1 MLTRLL
7 VAASAL
13 LALAGCAT
21 TPKIEPA
28 PQRALVPEQF
38 FKGRTLAT
46 GEFVNTIDGSKR
58 SLTAIIDG
66 TFDGKT
72 LTLVEYFTFSDGEK
86 DKKTWRLTKTGPSTY
101 IGTREDVLGVA
112 QGRLDGP
119 FFRLTY
125 DADVKA
131 KGSMITLK
139 FDDVLALEPDGSVL
153 NRAIV
158 SKWGIK
164 IGEVTLRISPRPAK
178 ASPPPRAPLS

>member
-1 MLTRLL
+1 MILRNLSL
-7 VAASAL
+7 ACAL
-13 LALAGCAT
+13 LALTACAG
-21 TPKIEPA
+21 TPKIDPA
-28 PQRALVPEQF
+28 PQRALVPEHF

-46 GEFVNTIDGSKR
+46 GEFVNTIDGSR
-58 SLTAIIDG
+58 RGLTAIIDG
-66 TFDGKT
+66 SFDGKV

-86 DKKTWRLTKTGPSTY
+86 DKKTWRLTKTGPTTY
-101 IGTREDVLGVA
+101 VGTREDVVGQA

-131 KGSMITLK
+131 KGTVMTLK

-153 NRAIV
+153 NRAVV
-158 SKWGIK
+158 SKWGVK

-178 ASPPPRAPLS
+178 ASQPQRAPLS

>member
-1 MLTRLL
+1 MTRLPI
-7 VAASAL
+7 AAFVL
-13 LALAGCAT
+13 FALAGCAS
-21 TPKIEPA
+21 TPKIEPP

-58 SLTAIIDG
+58 GLTAIIDG

-101 IGTREDVLGVA
+101 IGRREDVVGVA
-112 QGRLDGP
+112 QGHLDGP

-158 SKWGIK
+158 SKWGFK

-178 ASPPPRAPLS
+178 ASPPLRAPLS